1 MGSLTIHLFLF
12 DFERVLVRGKG
23 GRVEGERVLGIPTH
37 CSHNDDDDC
46 DGDDGDG
53 GDGEE
58 EEGDNEGVWC

>member
-1 MGSLTIHLFLF
+1 M
-12 DFERVLVRGKG
+12 
-23 GRVEGERVLGIPTH
+23 EGERVLGIPTH
-37 CSHNDDDDC
+37 CSHNDHDG